1 MRSPSPLINGV
12 HRSAVRGHRGQATGP
27 VGAGWRGFAP
37 PTITT
42 PLACASRSY
51 FAGIYFR
58 KCFAD
63 HENIFVGA
71 TPSARAYNYTYV
83 VPRKKKTAIRLVQ
96 TQLLSWGE
104 KARLR
109 ETIVSCSESQCISQQ
124 FQCRTFPSPPTS
136 VRAHAHAR
144 SSSSEK
150 LVRPKPDGFLRPWR
164 RSVHMSWLSVLL
176 ISGHVFLTLTTHAHN
191 GNSGRGR

>member
-1 MRSPSPLINGV
+1 MAVMRSWTLLPPFGRLI
-12 HRSAVRGHRGQATGP
+12 RS
-27 VGAGWRGFAP
+27 
-37 PTITT
+37 
-42 PLACASRSY
+42 C
-51 FAGIYFR
+51 
-58 KCFAD
+58 
-63 HENIFVGA
+63 
-71 TPSARAYNYTYV
+71 TYV
-83 VPRKKKTAIRLVQ
+83 LVRSSAQKKTAIRLVQ

-124 FQCRTFPSPPTS
+124 FQCRTFPSAPT
-136 VRAHAHAR
+136 RMRGHLA
-144 SSSSEK
+144 

-164 RSVHMSWLSVLL
+164 RSVHHVMAI